1 MSHDHDV
8 SIVLPSCCS
17 GCLTEK
23 VLLGL
28 GMGGDG
34 LSGDLD
40 RDPSETTET
49 KSTCLCFFYFV
60 MTHLIQMISEL
71 DLIGKLAQMRHLLA
85 GSQMESWQVVSVEDV
100 SLT

>member
-1 MSHDHDV
+1 MSHDRDV
-8 SIVLPSCCS
+8 SIVSPSCRS
-17 GCLTEK
+17 GRLTEK

-28 GMGGDG
+28 GVGGDG

-49 KSTCLCFFYFV
+49 KSTCLPFFYTV

-71 DLIGKLAQMRHLLA
+71 DLMGKVAQMRHLLA
-85 GSQMESWQVVSVEDV
+85 GSQVESWQVVSVEDV
-100 SLT
+100 SLS